1 MRFLSENAKKK
12 AARPAGTG
20 LRIRKYLSGCRIT
33 WKDVGITLG
42 ILFVATIA
50 AFVYDRLT
58 AQTMNVIMFY
68 TLAILLVSR
77 LTQGYV
83 PGIASAFLSVFAVN
97 YLFTYPY
104 WKLNFMLDGY
114 PVTFICM
121 MVISVLT
128 SMAASHMKKQAREL
142 AEREKLLAEAEKEKM
157 RANLLRA
164 VSHDLRT
171 PLTGIIGASSSYL
184 ENEDRLTG
192 EEKREMV
199 RHIGEDADW
208 LLNMV
213 ENLLTVTRISEGRA
227 SVNKSMEPVEE
238 VMSEAVFRLKKRLPD
253 ANIRVILPEE
263 FIMIPMDAML
273 IEQVLIN
280 LLENAVYHAKS
291 SEPVECSVQA
301 GREGVTFFVTDHG
314 VGIPEDKLKHI
325 FDGSGHTENS
335 VADGHKGMG
344 IGLSICKTIV
354 TAHGG
359 TIGAGNHGHGA
370 RFYFTLPGEE
380 TQQEEGRQNGESQN
394 SLHLFSRGKA

>member
-1 MRFLSENAKKK
+1 MMRTREKMPPADGP
-12 AARPAGTG
+12 AARNEKRRLEASGRMKKYPAW
-20 LRIRKYLSGCRIT
+20 CQVT

-50 AFVYDRLT
+50 AYIYDRLT

-77 LTQGYV
+77 TTQGYI
-83 PGIASAFLSVFAVN
+83 PGIAAAFLSVFAVN

-114 PVTFICM
+114 PVTFFCM
-121 MVISVLT
+121 MVVAVLT
-128 SMAASHMKKQAREL
+128 SMATSHMKKQAKEL
-142 AEREKLLAEAEKEKM
+142 SEREKLLAEAEKEKM

-184 ENEDRLTG
+184 ENEERLTDQ
-192 EEKREMV
+192 EKREMV
-199 RHIGEDADW
+199 RHIGEDAEW

-213 ENLLTVTRISEGRA
+213 ENLLTVTRINEGRA
-227 SVNKSMEPVEE
+227 SVNKSLEPVEE
-238 VMSEAVFRLKKRLPD
+238 VMSEAVFRLKKRIPD
-253 ANIRVILPEE
+253 ANIRVLLPEE

-280 LLENAVYHAKS
+280 LMENAVFHAGS
-291 SEPVECSVQA
+291 SEPVECSVQIEK
-301 GREGVTFFVTDHG
+301 RDVTFLVTDQG
-314 VGIPEDKLKHI
+314 VGIPEDKLTAI
-325 FDGSGHTENS
+325 FDGTGQTENS

-359 TIGAGNHGHGA
+359 TIGARNHGHGA
-370 RFYFTLPGEE
+370 QFYFTLPRSAEGI
-380 TQQEEGRQNGESQN
+380 QQ
-394 SLHLFSRGKA
+394 